1 MDDAEAKEEL
11 LLVLFGVVVDEAGH
25 LDFLAQELVGVIV
38 EGFHKF
44 HVVLGRYLDGVF
56 FRIIPVVSDPR
67 YTKGIEEYKKKNRHG
82 KVAIFP
88 FCEPQYNVKAL

>member
-1 MDDAEAKEEL
+1 MGTLSGSKNHNSPSNTGCP
-11 LLVLFGVVVDEAGH
+11 FNC
-25 LDFLAQELVGVIV
+25 
-38 EGFHKF
+38 
-44 HVVLGRYLDGVF
+44 

>member
-1 MDDAEAKEEL
+1 
-11 LLVLFGVVVDEAGH
+11 
-25 LDFLAQELVGVIV
+25 FLQPIL
-38 EGFHKF
+38 EGFNQLLF
-44 HVVLGRYLDGVF
+44 RMDSGFASPQIYNSIEESGESYLIKLK
-56 FRIIPVVSDPR
+56 RIIPVVSDPM